1 MGKGGHVTPK
11 SGVVVIGAGGHA
23 KVCIEI
29 LRASGFFVDYCLGQD
44 GSPETCLGVPVLN
57 GDEHLATLAG
67 LGYSRIFV
75 AIGANRTRERLAAV
89 ALELGYEFLNAISP
103 HAVVS
108 PSAKLGK
115 GVAVMPGAVI
125 QAESAVEDLVIIN
138 SGSTVDHD
146 CMIRKAA
153 QLGPQC
159 ALAGNVVVGPRCL
172 LGTGT
177 IVIPGVVI
185 GGDAVIGAGGVVISD
200 IPAGSTAVGV
210 PARTVK

>member
-29 LRASGFFVDYCLGQD
+29 LRASGFFVDYCVGRGD
-44 GSPETCLGVPVLN
+44 SPETCLGVPVLT
-57 GDEHLATLAG
+57 GDERLASLAG
-67 LGYSRIFV
+67 RGYSRIFV
-75 AIGANRTRERLAAV
+75 AIGANRTRERLAAE
-89 ALELGYEFLNAISP
+89 ALELGYELLNAISP
-103 HAVVS
+103 RAVVS

-115 GVAVMPGAVI
+115 GIAVMPGAVI
-125 QAESAVEDLVIIN
+125 QAEAAVEDLAIIN
-138 SGSTVDHD
+138 TGSTVDHD
-146 CMIRKAA
+146 CTIRMAA
-153 QLGPQC
+153 HLGPQC

-172 LGTGT
+172 LGAGT

-200 IPAGSTAVGV
+200 IAAGSTAVGV